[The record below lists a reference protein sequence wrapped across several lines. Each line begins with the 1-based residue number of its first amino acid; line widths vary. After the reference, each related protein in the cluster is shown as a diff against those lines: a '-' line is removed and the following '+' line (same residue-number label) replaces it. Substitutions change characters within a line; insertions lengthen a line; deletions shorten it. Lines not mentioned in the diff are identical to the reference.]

1 MTYGFQRGS
10 SQFSFYS
17 LWGSRSLS
25 ANGGVMRALIRP
37 GLRQINAFMGVRGG
51 EWSVLMLLLV
61 HLFLTLST
69 QSMLRSLNTGLFLGA
84 FDASVY
90 PWYFLA
96 ESILTL
102 ALSMIYS
109 TWVVGKID
117 RKVETIGFI
126 LLFIFILI
134 SGRLLLFQADA
145 RWVKFALPM
154 FCDSM
159 IGILL
164 IQTWSIYGDC
174 LDSRKAKRLYPLI
187 GFGGTCG
194 AISGGWMASS
204 LVNSLGTEN
213 LLFVGVA
220 VLSLLML
227 IGMVIQNR
235 YMNPM
240 MAASGRMQDEDLEDG
255 WGQKVREFFNEI
267 FGNKLLLLMILVL
280 VGVRVSSTIADFHL
294 QVQLKNSFQQNE
306 ITAYIGSYLAIT
318 NLCMLVIQALVEN
331 RLINAFGVVFGM
343 ATTPIALSL
352 GMGNFLLSPSLFSIT
367 VTKFLEQI
375 TRNSIFKT
383 SVELV
388 YLPFDSARRRKLRLR
403 VNALLGLATVPC
415 VSLAIVVMNG
425 EQLPLTI
432 LALTFALAGIVI
444 SLELKKPYTQSL
456 HQSLMRRRL
465 LVDEEDDDTPV
476 QLSSARIEESLAQDD
491 TEMVLFAL
499 ELLKSH
505 ELNLPKDHILPLLEH
520 ENPFVREGALHILR
534 RLNNPDYADTVLH
547 ILKRERVGRVRK
559 ACFQAL
565 QQLGDE
571 NHNVIAIDH
580 LRDSDLEV
588 QAEAT
593 VFLFTRGGIEGV
605 LAGAEHLKLL
615 LKSEDPAELNAVAQI
630 MGAIGIRYFRKDFL
644 ALLESPWPEVR
655 KTCLVAAGI
664 SPEPTLMPVLFRCLQ
679 DRQTSREALS
689 SLYRYP
695 PALILPQVV
704 KEFRKNTS
712 SHEYRS
718 ELIRLMGSFATPE
731 TAASLL
737 ELMQEPHVRLKYQ
750 ALTACA
756 NLRRKLTLDL
766 SEYNHI
772 IYYQIQREFRY
783 GYSYYFLSSLVRDNP
798 INKERALLLQ
808 DELNQRI
815 GFVQNMLFKLFALL
829 YNPNDVYKAY
839 LNFKSQA
846 SHYRALS
853 LEVLNYTLSR
863 DLVDVA
869 LTLLDDLPMEK
880 RLSVARDKAFIDDY
894 IGESW
899 WSSTFIQE
907 DIWLN
912 RIASWVRELDPSN
925 EEEKSVFH
933 LLDKVFL
940 LKKTPLFKG
949 FQAAELTPVAQAAE
963 EVLLPPQTRVFKQ
976 GAPGD
981 AFFVIS
987 KGEVVIERNG
997 REVVRLGEGECFG
1010 EVEILSASPRLATIR
1025 TLSNCELLRI
1035 TREDFIDVVETY
1047 PLFARG
1053 LLEILSKRLG
1063 DNLTQVEKY
1072 LPESSAE
1079 TAKSP

>member
-1 MTYGFQRGS
+1 
-10 SQFSFYS
+10 
-17 LWGSRSLS
+17 LK
-25 ANGGVMRALIRP
+25 ALIRP
-37 GLRQINAFMGVRGG
+37 GLRQLNAFMGVRGG
-51 EWSVLMLLLV
+51 EWSILLLMIT

-84 FDASVY
+84 FGASVY

-109 TWVVGKID
+109 TWVVGRID
-117 RKVETIGFI
+117 RKIETLGFL
-126 LLFIFILI
+126 LLFIFVLI
-134 SGRLLLFQADA
+134 AGRLLLFQEAP
-145 RWVKFALPM
+145 WVRFVLPM

-159 IGILL
+159 IGILM

-194 AISGGWMASS
+194 AISGGWLASS

-220 VLSLLML
+220 VLSLLMF
-227 IGMVIQNR
+227 IGMIIQNR

-240 MAASGRMQDEDLEDG
+240 TTTSTRFKDEDEVDG
-255 WGQKVREFFNEI
+255 FLQSVKDFFTGI
-267 FGNKLLLLMILVL
+267 FGNRLLLLMILVL
-280 VGVRVSSTIADFHL
+280 IGVRIASTIGDFHL
-294 QVQLKNSFQQNE
+294 QVQLKQTFQQNE

-318 NLCMLVIQALVEN
+318 NLCMLVVQALVEN
-331 RLINAFGVVFGM
+331 RLINAYGVVFGM
-343 ATTPIALSL
+343 ASTPIALTL
-352 GMGNFLLSPSLFSIT
+352 GLGNFLISPSLFSIT
-367 VTKFLEQI
+367 VTKFFEQL

-465 LVDEEDDDTPV
+465 LVDEEEGSPV
-476 QLSSARIEESLAQDD
+476 QLSSARIEESLAQDN

-499 ELLKSH
+499 ELLKNN
-505 ELNLPKDHILPLLEH
+505 ELNLPHDQILPLLEH
-520 ENPFVREGALHILR
+520 DNPFVREGALHILR
-534 RLNNPDYADTVLH
+534 RLNNPDYVDTILH
-547 ILKRERVGRVRK
+547 MLKRERVGRVRK
-559 ACFQAL
+559 ACFKVL
-565 QQLGDE
+565 QQIGDE
-571 NHNVIAIDH
+571 NLNVIAISH
-580 LRDSDLEV
+580 LGDSDLEV

-605 LAGAEHLKLL
+605 LAGAEHLKHLMG
-615 LKSEDPAELNAVAQI
+615 SEDPVELKASARI
-630 MGAIGIRYFRKDFL
+630 MGSIGVRYFRKDFL
-644 ALLESPWPEVR
+644 ALMESPWPEVR
-655 KTCLVAAGI
+655 QTCLVAAGI
-664 SPEPTLMPVLFRCLQ
+664 SPEPTLLPVLFRCLQ
-679 DRQTSREALS
+679 DSKTAREALG
-689 SLYRYP
+689 SLCRYP
-695 PALILPQVV
+695 AELILPQVV
-704 KEFRKNTS
+704 KEFRKSSS

-718 ELIRLMGSFATPE
+718 ELIRLMGSFL
-731 TAASLL
+731 TAQTAGYLL
-737 ELMQEPHVRLKYQ
+737 EVMQEPHVRLKYQ

-766 SEYNHI
+766 SEFNHI

-783 GYSYYFLSSLVRDNP
+783 GYSYYFLISLIQDNP
-798 INKERALLLQ
+798 IHAERAKLLI
-808 DELNQRI
+808 DELSQRI
-815 GFVQNMLFKLFALL
+815 GFVQNMLFKLFALI
-829 YNPNDVYKAY
+829 YHPNEMYKAY

-846 SHYRALS
+846 PHYRALS
-853 LEVLNYTLSR
+853 LEVLNYTLGR

-880 RLSVARDKAFIDDY
+880 RLSVARDRAFIDDY

-912 RIASWVRELDPSN
+912 RIATWVRDLNPSN
-925 EEEKSVFH
+925 EEENAVFH

-949 FQAAELTPVAQAAE
+949 FQANELTPVAQAAE
-963 EVLLPPQTRVFKQ
+963 EVLLAAQTRVFRQ

-987 KGEVVIERNG
+987 KGEVVVERNG

-1010 EVEILSASPRLATIR
+1010 EVEILNASPRLATIR
-1025 TLSNCELLRI
+1025 TLSNCEFLRI
-1035 TREDFIDVVETY
+1035 SREDFIDVVETY

-1063 DNLTQVEKY
+1063 DNLTQVEQY
-1072 LPESSAE
+1072 LPESTSGKA
-1079 TAKSP
+1079 